1 MKKKHKEQHKNIDV
15 NPESHLKLVHA
26 CCQRFRGRGL
36 EYDDIFQAGCIG
48 LLKAS
53 KNFDTSRGVCFSTY
67 AVPGILGEI
76 KTLFQNNTSLKISR
90 NIKELAAKINQERE
104 KYIKLNRAE
113 PTIGWFS
120 KNLGISVEK
129 ILEALEVCKFPISL
143 DSNVEDGSFMV
154 PVPPVEFEEEK
165 IHNRMAI
172 AKAMKTFEL
181 KDKNLIY
188 LRFFCGKTQSEIA
201 KKLGMTQVQVSRREK
216 TILKVLKEKL
226 S

>member
-1 MKKKHKEQHKNIDV
+1 MLKMKKEHNKNIDV
-15 NPESHLKLVHA
+15 NPENHLKLVHA

-48 LLKAS
+48 LVKAA
-53 KNFDTSRGVCFSTY
+53 KKFDASRGVCFSTY

-76 KTLFQNNTSLKISR
+76 KTLFQNNTSLKVSR
-90 NIKELAAKINQERE
+90 NIKELAIKINQERE
-104 KYIKLNRAE
+104 KYVKSNEVE

-120 KNLGISVEK
+120 ENLGVSVEK
-129 ILEALEVCKFPISL
+129 ILEALETCKFPVSL

-154 PVPPVEFEEEK
+154 SVPTVEFEEEK

-172 AKAMKTFEL
+172 VKAMRTFDL

-188 LRFFCGKTQSEIA
+188 LRFFCGNTQSEIA

-216 TILKVLKEKL
+216 TLLKALKEKL
-226 S
+226 A